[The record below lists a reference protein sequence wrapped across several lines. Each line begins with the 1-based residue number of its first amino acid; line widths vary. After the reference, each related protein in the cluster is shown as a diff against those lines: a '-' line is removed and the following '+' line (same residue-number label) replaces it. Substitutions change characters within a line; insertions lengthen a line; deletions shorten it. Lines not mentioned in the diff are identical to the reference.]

1 MNADGSFRLDAK
13 PLPET
18 YTLSVTNTVKGSFG
32 NKAKEFTFTAT
43 FSGDQVPDSISYTK
57 GGDSG
62 ALLLVN
68 GTVSFTLM
76 HGENIVFKDLPAGT
90 GYIVEETP
98 EMGYEVSSNNAE
110 GVISADTTIS
120 YTNTKDGVVPTSA
133 DTNTNM
139 MLPIAFISFIVAIR
153 IMRKIKGMA

>member
-1 MNADGSFRLDAK
+1 
-13 PLPET
+13 
-18 YTLSVTNTVKGSFG
+18 
-32 NKAKEFTFTAT
+32 
-43 FSGDQVPDSISYTK
+43 
-57 GGDSG
+57 
-62 ALLLVN
+62 
-68 GTVSFTLM
+68 M

-120 YTNTKDGVVPTSA
+120 YTNTKDGAVPTSA
-133 DTNTNM
+133 DTNTRM
-139 MLPIAFISFIVAIR
+139 MLPITFISFIVAIR